1 MKLATYVRKLK
12 DYSGNYIVPATRST
26 GVYLSDNQTLQSWID
41 TMEENKVDL
50 LTVYPVGSIY
60 QSTGDSSPASLF
72 GGNWEKL
79 EDTFLYGSG
88 TKSVG
93 DTGGEETHTLEVNE
107 IAEHDHLFVGES
119 HTSTRI
125 CMTSNLTSYAVN
137 TTAKK
142 IQGCESASSS
152 ASWTWSTLSWTDGGT
167 IEKSGGSQPHNN
179 MPPYYA
185 VNIWRRTA

>member
-12 DYSGNYIVPATRST
+12 DRSGDFVLPATRST
-26 GVYLSDNQTLQSWID
+26 GVYLSDNQTLQTWID
-41 TMEENKVDL
+41 NMEDERVDL
-50 LTVYPVGSIY
+50 LTVYPVGAIF
-60 QSTGDSSPASLF
+60 QSTGSSSPASLF
-72 GGNWEKL
+72 GGDWEKL
-79 EDTFLYGSG
+79 ENTFLYGSG
-88 TKSVG
+88 IKNVG
-93 DTGGEETHTLEVNE
+93 DTGGEETHTLGINE

-125 CMTSNLTSYAVN
+125 LMTSNLTSYAVN

-152 ASWTWSTLSWTDGGT
+152 ATWTWSTLSWTDGGT
-167 IEKSGGSQPHNN
+167 IEKSGESQPHNN